1 MGAVAKRTLKKSY
14 YDKAITN
21 TYNEEI
27 YNIWNRDNEKE
38 NVKNIDKKR
47 KKKQKLLIQSLTV
60 TTLVIIISAIKYF
73 NMETI
78 KNSKF
83 SKNIINEFNEN
94 NSFSEIKKGTINV
107 SNKVYK
113 VIAPIIPEDIIDYV
127 NNKSKKSINIYDEEK
142 NKLKVYEE
150 KEFEKEDKDKEKLK
164 EGIGSSQDED
174 KIITALSSINTE
186 DDIIQKVKSSKIKFV
201 VPVKGTVSSS
211 FGAREEIFEGIGTF
225 HTGVD
230 IAADKGIEVISSTE
244 GTVIVATYNKYN
256 GNYIE
261 ITNGK
266 ITTKYCHMDKL
277 LVKEGKKVK
286 IGEKIGLVGST
297 GLSTGPH
304 LHFEILYD
312 GIKVNPQKV
321 IDL

>member
-47 KKKQKLLIQSLTV
+47 KKKQKLLIQSLTI
-60 TTLVIIISAIKYF
+60 TTLIIIISAIKYF

-94 NSFSEIKKGTINV
+94 NSFSEIKKGTINI

-127 NNKSKKSINIYDEEK
+127 NNKSQKSINIYDEEK

-186 DDIIQKVKSSKIKFV
+186 DDIIQKVKNSKIKFV

-230 IAADKGIEVISSTE
+230 IASDKGIEVISSTE
-244 GTVIVATYNKYN
+244 GIVTVATYNKYN

-266 ITTKYCHMDKL
+266 IITKYCHMDKL

-286 IGEKIGLVGST
+286 LGEKIGLVGST

>member
-14 YDKAITN
+14 YDKAIIH
-21 TYNEEI
+21 TYNEDI

-94 NSFSEIKKGTINV
+94 NSFSEIKKGTINI

-113 VIAPIIPEDIIDYV
+113 VIAPIIPEDIINYV

-186 DDIIQKVKSSKIKFV
+186 DDIIQKVKNSKIKFV

-230 IAADKGIEVISSTE
+230 IASDKGIEVISSTE
-244 GTVIVATYNKYN
+244 GIVTVATYNKYN

-266 ITTKYCHMDKL
+266 IITKYCHMDKL

-286 IGEKIGLVGST
+286 LGEKIGLVGST

>member
-14 YDKAITN
+14 YDKAIIN

-27 YNIWNRDNEKE
+27 YNIWNRDNKKE

-47 KKKQKLLIQSLTV
+47 KKKQKLLIQSLTM
-60 TTLVIIISAIKYF
+60 TTLVIIVFAIKYF

-94 NSFSEIKKGTINV
+94 NSFSEIKKGAISA
-107 SNKVYK
+107 SNKAYK
-113 VIAPIIPEDIIDYV
+113 VISPIIPEDIIKYF
-127 NNKSKKSINIYDEEK
+127 NNKSNNSINIYNEQDKNVKIYEEEK
-142 NKLKVYEE
+142 NKGEKVNQ
-150 KEFEKEDKDKEKLK
+150 
-164 EGIGSSQDED
+164 GIGSSQEEN
-174 KIITALSSINTE
+174 KVITALSSINTE

-201 VPVKGTVSSS
+201 IPVKGTVSSS

-230 IAADKGIEVISSTE
+230 IAAYKGIEVISSTE
-244 GTVIVATYNKYN
+244 GIVTVATYNKYN

-266 ITTKYCHMDKL
+266 IITKYCHMDKL

-286 IGEKIGLVGST
+286 LGEKIGLVGST

-312 GIKVNPQKV
+312 GIKVNPQKI